1 MHFIVY
7 IFVSK
12 SADIRK
18 LFFAL
23 SFFYC
28 KLSYNVIQY
37 NQLIWK
43 EVIDL
48 AVSYNK
54 LWKMLID
61 KNMKKMQ
68 LKEATGIGST
78 TLSKLSKNQPVSMEV
93 MMKICSVL
101 NCNIGDIMDVTE
113 QSAQ

>member
-1 MHFIVY
+1 M
-7 IFVSK
+7 SG

-37 NQLIWK
+37 NQLIRK

>member
-1 MHFIVY
+1 M
-7 IFVSK
+7 
-12 SADIRK
+12 
-18 LFFAL
+18 
-23 SFFYC
+23 
-28 KLSYNVIQY
+28 
-37 NQLIWK
+37 
-43 EVIDL
+43 

-101 NCNIGDIMDVTE
+101 NCNIGDIVEFVDE
-113 QSAQ
+113 SK